1 MNSIGATAEF
11 QLRKPQK
18 LFLTKVFYSDKERT
32 NRLVYLRKRYGSRTK
47 GRLCFHET
55 QYTIINAQIG
65 RFSDRLLEHFV
76 AANEAYQIFFP
87 LS

>member
-32 NRLVYLRKRYGSRTK
+32 NRLVYLGNDMGAERK
-47 GRLCFHET
+47 
-55 QYTIINAQIG
+55 
-65 RFSDRLLEHFV
+65 V
-76 AANEAYQIFFP
+76 ACVFMKRSIP
-87 LS
+87 SLMHKSGDSLTDS